1 MKKVK
6 VKIPAKLNLTLDV
19 LGEKDGYHEIESLV
33 ASVNVYDTI
42 TVRQR
47 RENIVSITFKGEPIN
62 LPPMN
67 SSAYYA
73 AQEFKKEF
81 SGDGVDIT
89 IERSIPA
96 SAGLG
101 GSSADIAGVLVAL
114 KKFYGVSESAEHIA
128 NKLGSDVAYMMRG
141 GFAVMKNRGEQVEFL
156 EDVKMKLYVII
167 LKGTKGVSTGE
178 CYKKFDQLGK
188 KYHKNTPIAT
198 RFLQDND
205 AKNLFGTFKNDLY
218 ESAKLILPEIEKN
231 LISLK
236 VFGTALMTGSGSATF
251 AAFKTKKERDKAF
264 KKLFLVF
271 GDRVIKA
278 ETV

>member
-67 SSAYYA
+67 SSAYFA

-114 KKFYGVSESAEHIA
+114 KKFYGISESAEHIA

-188 KYHKNTPIAT
+188 KFHKNTPIAT